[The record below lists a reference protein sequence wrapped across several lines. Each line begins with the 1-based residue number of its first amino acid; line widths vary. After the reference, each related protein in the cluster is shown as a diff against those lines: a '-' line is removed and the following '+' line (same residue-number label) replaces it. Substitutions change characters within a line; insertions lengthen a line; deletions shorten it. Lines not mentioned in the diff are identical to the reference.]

1 MNRNELAQ
9 KISSKLYLRLYVS
22 KKVLD
27 IICAETAKELRKEKR
42 VYLDK
47 LGSFR
52 LIKRPARKYHDPR
65 IGKMRIKPS
74 YKDVVFQPSKNLLGQ
89 IAKK

>member
-1 MNRNELAQ
+1 MNRNDLARR
-9 KISSKLYLRLYVS
+9 ISSKLYLRLYVS
-22 KKVLD
+22 NKVID
-27 IICAETAKELRKEKR
+27 IICTETAKELRKEER

-52 LIKRPARKYHDPR
+52 LIKRPARKYYDPR
-65 IGKMRIKPS
+65 IGKMGIKPS
-74 YKDVVFQPSKNLLGQ
+74 YKDVVFQPSKHLLGQ